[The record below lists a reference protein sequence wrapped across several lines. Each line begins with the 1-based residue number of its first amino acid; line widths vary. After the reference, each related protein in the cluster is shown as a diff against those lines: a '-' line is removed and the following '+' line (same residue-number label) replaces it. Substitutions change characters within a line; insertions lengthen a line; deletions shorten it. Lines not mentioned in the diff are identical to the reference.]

1 MKKILFA
8 ALLFGLVGTI
18 SVDAQRMS
26 LNELKDQKE
35 VNDYKRKKLV
45 DVKVS
50 KQAKKQAK
58 DLKKQGWLTAGSQP
72 LEVQIDRERLMRE
85 DKDQQTGESFYFF
98 GSSNSTGENYDAAK
112 MQAQELA
119 KMQIA
124 NQLGSEISAL
134 VENKVGN
141 KQLSAGQAASI
152 TQTVTE
158 CKSIINKKL
167 GRTDIVLEYYRELSN
182 GNKEVHIE
190 VAYSRQEAME
200 ITKNTIREQLEAKG
214 DELGSQLDQ
223 LLGW

>member
-1 MKKILFA
+1 MKKFLFA

-18 SVDAQRMS
+18 SVDAQRMT
-26 LNELKDQKE
+26 LDQQKE
-35 VNDYKRKKLV
+35 QKDFDDYKRKKRV
-45 DVKVS
+45 DVKIS

-58 DLKKQGWLTAGSQP
+58 QLKKQGWLTTGSRS
-72 LEVQIDRERLMRE
+72 LEMQIDRELLMRE

-98 GSSNSTGENYDAAK
+98 GEAKSVGENYDAAK

-124 NQLGSEISAL
+124 NQLGAEISAL
-134 VENKVGN
+134 VENNTSN

-152 TQTVTE
+152 TETVTE
-158 CKSIINKKL
+158 CKSVINKKL
-167 GRTDIVLEYYRELSN
+167 GRTDIVLEYYRDLST
-182 GNKEVHIE
+182 GNKEVYVE

-200 ITKNTIREQLEAKG
+200 IAKSAIREQLEAKG
-214 DELGSQLDQ
+214 DELGSQLDE

>member
-26 LNELKDQKE
+26 LDQLKEQKE
-35 VNDYKRKKLV
+35 INDYKRKKMV

-58 DLKKQGWLTAGSQP
+58 ELKKQGWLTSGSQP
-72 LEVQIDRERLMRE
+72 LEVQLDRERLMRE
-85 DKDQQTGESFYFF
+85 DIDQNGESFYFF

-112 MQAQELA
+112 LQAIELA

-124 NQLGSEISAL
+124 NQLGAEISAL
-134 VENKVGN
+134 VENKTGN

-167 GRTDIVLEYYRELSN
+167 GRTDIVLEYYRELPNS
-182 GNKEVHIE
+182 NKEVHIE
-190 VAYSRQEAME
+190 ISYSRQEAME
-200 ITKNTIREQLEAKG
+200 IAKSTIREQLDAKG
-214 DELGSQLDQ
+214 DELGNQLDE